1 MSLLSPNISVYSGRR
16 CRCVNNTFFMLLSMM
31 IRKKCYLSSKQTF
44 AKQQQ
49 KQKHNQMCMKLAIYS
64 IQLNWI
70 EITVNVNWKW
80 KKLFKTKIPCKFP
93 VKLRISS
100 LFFFFFFLFN
110 TMFSFRYFED
120 YLMLPDHDWCVITLK
135 WMPLSAKIVV
145 LIDLKWINFG
155 FFFEYELRDNDIHRK
170 CINVL
175 LKSKQRFLVYDFYQ
189 CDANLSNTVRAH
201 CPIIP
206 SNVQVTTTKRTAKKG
221 TSAKERTSERE

>member
-31 IRKKCYLSSKQTF
+31 IRKKCYLSSKRTF

-93 VKLRISS
+93 VKLWISS
-100 LFFFFFFLFN
+100 LFFFLFN

-175 LKSKQRFLVYDFYQ
+175 LKSKQRFESSMIE
-189 CDANLSNTVRAH
+189 LSM
-201 CPIIP
+201 IFI
-206 SNVQVTTTKRTAKKG
+206 NVTQICRILCELIVQ
-221 TSAKERTSERE
+221 